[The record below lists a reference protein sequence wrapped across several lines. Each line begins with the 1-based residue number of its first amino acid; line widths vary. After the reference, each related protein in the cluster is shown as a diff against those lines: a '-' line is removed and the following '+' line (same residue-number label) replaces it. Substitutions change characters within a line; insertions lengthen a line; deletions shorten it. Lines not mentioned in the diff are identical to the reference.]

1 MNMIFNFLKQKIK
14 RKPKFG
20 KEENILSY
28 NFKSLFSFSISLKAL
43 IIAINTL
50 YSY

>member
-1 MNMIFNFLKQKIK
+1 MVFNFLKQKIK
-14 RKPKFG
+14 KKPKFG

-28 NFKSLFSFSISLKAL
+28 NFKYLFSFTISLKAL
-43 IIAINTL
+43 VIAINAL